1 MELIVIIGAVI
12 VAAVL
17 IQQYSQRKRRQFLMA
32 KYKDASLVDLIMSKK
47 IRQGM
52 STEQL
57 VDSWGRPADV
67 DEKVYKTKV
76 KYTFKYNRT
85 GKNRFKDR
93 VYVENDLVIGWQDK
107 G

>member
-1 MELIVIIGAVI
+1 MELIVIIGLVI
-12 VAAVL
+12 VAGVI
-17 IQQYSQRKRRQFLMA
+17 IQQYNLSKRRQFLMA
-32 KYKDASLVDLIMSKK
+32 KYNDASLVELIMSKK

-57 VDSWGRPADV
+57 VESWGRPADV

-76 KYTFKYNRT
+76 KYTYKYNRT
-85 GKNRFKDR
+85 GKNRFKER
-93 VYVENDLVIGWQDK
+93 VYVENDLVVGWQDK